1 MLQSKTI
8 YCIYQSK
15 LYCHYF
21 NIHRTLHTHF
31 AVLLTLILAP
41 LTFFCEAPLSVYYAH
56 YSLLFSTLISN
67 ASDEKQALDRKTSN
81 YTTCKQQITNTTDVN
96 KKRKKREGERERER
110 VECEL
115 AMTHSRPLA
124 PCSFSVPQ
132 AMTHCGKP
140 HSSSRLCPS
149 PDPTSTNFHPF
160 HSSTASIA
168 GIRSAWT

>member
-31 AVLLTLILAP
+31 TVLLTLILAP

-96 KKRKKREGERERER
+96 KKRKKREGERESG
-110 VECEL
+110 VWTCDD
-115 AMTHSRPLA
+115 
-124 PCSFSVPQ
+124 SFKTISAVLLQ
-132 AMTHCGKP
+132 
-140 HSSSRLCPS
+140 CPS
-149 PDPTSTNFHPF
+149 GYDTLRQTSQLEPLV
-160 HSSTASIA
+160 SLSWSTLH
-168 GIRSAWT
+168 